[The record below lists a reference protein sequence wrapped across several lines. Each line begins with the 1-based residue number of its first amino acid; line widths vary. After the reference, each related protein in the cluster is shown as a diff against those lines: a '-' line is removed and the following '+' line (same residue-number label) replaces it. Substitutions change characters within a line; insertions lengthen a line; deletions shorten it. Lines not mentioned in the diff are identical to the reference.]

1 MSRLRRLS
9 GRVAPV
15 AVVLVL
21 LATAGVRP
29 PTYAVVSGS
38 MAPNVEVGDAVV
50 VLDEEHDRPRASR
63 DGVVT
68 VRAGRGTGYRTLG
81 GYGDVILFAPDGR
94 ENGLPVVHR
103 ARFWVA
109 KGENWYDE
117 ANPDYVGDADDCG
130 ELAYCPAPH
139 AGFVT
144 KGDANARYDQ
154 ATGLSEPVRPRWIR
168 GVVVARVPE
177 AGHPVV
183 WYRRYSRTSAT
194 FSSDSPPVTVAS

>member
-1 MSRLRRLS
+1 MPRLR
-9 GRVAPV
+9 RVAPV
-15 AVVLVL
+15 AVVLVV

-50 VLDEEHDRPRASR
+50 VVDEEYTRPRGSR

-68 VRAGRGTGYRTLG
+68 VRAGRGTGYRSLG

-94 ENGLPVVHR
+94 ADGLPVVHR
-103 ARFWVA
+103 ARFWVEE
-109 KGENWYDE
+109 GENWYDE
-117 ANPDYVGDADDCG
+117 ARPAFVAADDCR
-130 ELAYCPAPH
+130 ELRNCPAPH

-144 KGDANARYDQ
+144 KGDANGHYDQ
-154 ATGLSEPVRPRWIR
+154 ATGLSEPVRPRWVR

-177 AGHPVV
+177 AGRPVV

-194 FSSDSPPVTVAS
+194 FTSDSPPVTVASWVSE